1 MKVYVRNIKWNLADS
16 QDSSLYPK
24 QATLKIPDNFSE
36 TFTKDEITLG
46 IEARLISTLA
56 HKLSVL
62 NTSLILRRNKNEFQ
76 SI

>member
-24 QATLKIPDNFSE
+24 QATIKIPDNFSE

-46 IEARLISTLA
+46 IEARLIFTFGAQIVSAEYQFNL
-56 HKLSVL
+56 KE
-62 NTSLILRRNKNEFQ
+62 K
-76 SI
+76 

>member
-24 QATLKIPDNFSE
+24 QATIKIPDNFSE

-46 IEARLISTLA
+46 IETRLISTFGA
-56 HKLSVL
+56 QIVSVEYQFNL
-62 NTSLILRRNKNEFQ
+62 KEEQ
-76 SI
+76 K

>member
-16 QDSSLYPK
+16 QDSNLYPK
-24 QATLKIPDNFSE
+24 QATIKVPDNFTE
-36 TFTKDEITLG
+36 TFTKDELIKG
-46 IEARLISTLA
+46 VEARLVSTFA

>member
-24 QATLKIPDNFSE
+24 QATIKIPDNFSE

-46 IEARLISTLA
+46 IETRLISTFGA
-56 HKLSVL
+56 QSVSAEYQFNL
-62 NTSLILRRNKNEFQ
+62 KEEQ
-76 SI
+76 K